1 VTDLAPAIAAA
12 LLARRKEMREG
23 PRSLSD
29 LASVVGVRLSTLH
42 LQLNGRRPMP
52 VETAAAI
59 RRALPEI
66 QDDRA

>member
-1 VTDLAPAIAAA
+1 VTDLAARITAA
-12 LLARRKEMREG
+12 LAARRKAMAPG

-29 LASVVGVRLSTLH
+29 LASVLGVRLSTLH

-52 VETAAAI
+52 AETAAAI

-66 QDDRA
+66 QDA